1 MQFVPSGFGKKNRAF
16 FSSDVSQ
23 TPETFIFPPFPRR
36 EEAPVLGALGRDP
49 HAYVRALTERQQQEM
64 EKKGRRCREGKTSG
78 NAKRLQGIKTT
89 CLHTSSTPRRLVLEA
104 AQPPGLEAACSR
116 FLEKL
121 CVLGAKEDSFS
132 SGRSH
137 ETLSRTWSWGLSVCR
152 TGASVCLTA

>member
-64 EKKGRRCREGKTSG
+64 ERKGRRCREGKTVE
-78 NAKRLQGIKTT
+78 
-89 CLHTSSTPRRLVLEA
+89 TPRDYKGSRRRVYIQAAHPGGWCWRLPRAGGCLQQILREAVCSRSQRGQLFFWQEPRDSKPYLVL
-104 AQPPGLEAACSR
+104 GS
-116 FLEKL
+116 L
-121 CVLGAKEDSFS
+121 CV
-132 SGRSH
+132 
-137 ETLSRTWSWGLSVCR
+137 
-152 TGASVCLTA
+152 